1 MILPLGSIINS
12 LAVVLG
18 SMIGIY
24 FGSFL
29 PAKIK
34 KTIFQ
39 VIGLFTLV
47 LGTKMSLQTNHF
59 FILLVCLVLGAI
71 IGEILSIEKRLEHLG
86 NKVKALFRNEN
97 NQFTEGLITS
107 FLLYCIGSMTFIG
120 SIEEGLNNNK
130 TIIYTKSLM
139 DGISSII
146 LSSSMGKGVLI
157 SCFPLVI
164 FQSILTYLAY
174 FFGPNIDLN
183 LINEISSLGGI
194 IILITGINILGF
206 ANLNIINFLPSMI
219 FIIPLYLS
227 FHL

>member
-1 MILPLGSIINS
+1 
-12 LAVVLG
+12 
-18 SMIGIY
+18 
-24 FGSFL
+24 
-29 PAKIK
+29 
-34 KTIFQ
+34 
-39 VIGLFTLV
+39 
-47 LGTKMSLQTNHF
+47 
-59 FILLVCLVLGAI
+59 
-71 IGEILSIEKRLEHLG
+71 
-86 NKVKALFRNEN
+86 
-97 NQFTEGLITS
+97 
-107 FLLYCIGSMTFIG
+107 MTFIG
-120 SIEEGLNNNK
+120 TIEEGLNNNK

-164 FQSILTYLAY
+164 FQLILTYLAY

-206 ANLNIINFLPSMI
+206 VNLNIINFLPSMI

>member
-1 MILPLGSIINS
+1 MFIPIGSIVNFFAVLIGSLIGLNFGKLINKKVQRIIFK
-12 LAVVLG
+12 L
-18 SMIGIY
+18 IGIFTLY
-24 FGSFL
+24 IGLKMLLNFDNLPIILVSLIIGYLFGEIIDLDSIIKFYL
-29 PAKIK
+29 NKIK
-34 KTIFQ
+34 VNNHEDISD
-39 VIGLFTLV
+39 GLI
-47 LGTKMSLQTNHF
+47 KS
-59 FILLVCLVLGAI
+59 FIL
-71 IGEILSIEKRLEHLG
+71 
-86 NKVKALFRNEN
+86 F
-97 NQFTEGLITS
+97 
-107 FLLYCIGSMTFIG
+107 CIGSMTFIG

>member
-1 MILPLGSIINS
+1 MFIPIGSIVNFFAVLIGSLIGLNFGKLINKKVQKIIFKLIGIFTLYIGFKMFLNFDKLPIILGSLIIGY
-12 LAVVLG
+12 L
-18 SMIGIY
+18 
-24 FGSFL
+24 FGEIIDLDSIIKFYL
-29 PAKIK
+29 NKIK
-34 KTIFQ
+34 VNNHEDISD
-39 VIGLFTLV
+39 GLI
-47 LGTKMSLQTNHF
+47 KS
-59 FILLVCLVLGAI
+59 FIL
-71 IGEILSIEKRLEHLG
+71 
-86 NKVKALFRNEN
+86 F
-97 NQFTEGLITS
+97 
-107 FLLYCIGSMTFIG
+107 CIGSMTFIG
-120 SIEEGLNNNK
+120 TIEEGLNNNK

-157 SCFPLVI
+157 SCFPLII

-174 FFGPNIDLN
+174 FFGPSIDLN

>member
-1 MILPLGSIINS
+1 MFIPIGSIVNFFAVLIGSLIGLNFGKLINKKVQKIIFK
-12 LAVVLG
+12 L
-18 SMIGIY
+18 IGIFTLY
-24 FGSFL
+24 IGFKMLLNFHNLPIILVSLITGYLFGEIIDLDSIIKFYL
-29 PAKIK
+29 NKIK
-34 KTIFQ
+34 VNNHEDISD
-39 VIGLFTLV
+39 GLI
-47 LGTKMSLQTNHF
+47 KS
-59 FILLVCLVLGAI
+59 FIL
-71 IGEILSIEKRLEHLG
+71 
-86 NKVKALFRNEN
+86 F
-97 NQFTEGLITS
+97 
-107 FLLYCIGSMTFIG
+107 CIGSMTFIG
-120 SIEEGLNNNK
+120 TIEEGLNNNK

-206 ANLNIINFLPSMI
+206 VNLNIINFLPSMI

>member
-1 MILPLGSIINS
+1 MFIPIGSIVNFFAVLIGSLIGLNFGKLINKKVQKIIFKLIGIFTLYIGFKMFLNFDKLPIILGSLIIGY
-12 LAVVLG
+12 L
-18 SMIGIY
+18 
-24 FGSFL
+24 FGEIIDLDSIIKFYL
-29 PAKIK
+29 NKIK
-34 KTIFQ
+34 VNNHEDISD
-39 VIGLFTLV
+39 GLI
-47 LGTKMSLQTNHF
+47 KS
-59 FILLVCLVLGAI
+59 FIL
-71 IGEILSIEKRLEHLG
+71 
-86 NKVKALFRNEN
+86 F
-97 NQFTEGLITS
+97 
-107 FLLYCIGSMTFIG
+107 CIGSMTFIG
-120 SIEEGLNNNK
+120 TIEEGLNNNK

-157 SCFPLVI
+157 SCFPLLI

-174 FFGPNIDLN
+174 FFGPSIDLN